1 MQWCHLLDLI
11 VSFSY
16 EFVRLPLQECLF
28 LMSRSGCD
36 LSGVLLFVVFTVIV
50 SKGALNS
57 SCCLALGS
65 VLKVALKVL
74 KQCQSVVFFWLIAVR
89 WICHIQHCS
98 KMSLEARALFYFDFL
113 LCVPQVSSE
122 VCAWPVRDGF

>member
-74 KQCQSVVFFWLIAVR
+74 KQCQSVVFFGLLLSGGFATFSIAQR
-89 WICHIQHCS
+89 
-98 KMSLEARALFYFDFL
+98 
-113 LCVPQVSSE
+113 
-122 VCAWPVRDGF
+122 